1 MTYKYIFDC
10 NKNGWVINTNKSIK
24 NNGFV
29 ILRNFLPIKFVKSLH
44 IKTLDLYRKNKI
56 SNKLRDIHQFKDGT
70 LSSIHNIF
78 DYLPFYKN
86 VLKLENVKKVSA
98 SIFDNNYQLK
108 LNSSYFAKPPKVGLA
123 TKPHQDNA
131 FFCMKPAEV
140 LTFWFPTEFSAK
152 HNGPLYYYPETNKK
166 NYLHRPLGNLGT
178 SMTINK
184 NALDKIKKN
193 KKAVYVEANIGDCVI
208 HDALVVHGSDQN
220 ISKDSRNAFNFSLF
234 SDLSVQNKILYKNYK
249 NNLKKY
255 LDNKKKN
262 I

>member
-10 NKNGWVINTNKSIK
+10 NKNGWVINTKKSIK